1 MKILTATRQG
11 ADRADD
17 FCYAVEGEIV
27 TVSVVCDSPRCGC
40 DRALGGL
47 NSHRATTTV
56 MVREV
61 DLTID
66 DLGIAALGYLETS
79 GWAEHIARSSTPEDG
94 PEPVKSLALELVQF
108 SADIASDFDEGAVL
122 RVAYDRVD
130 GSYRFQA
137 A

>member
-1 MKILTATRQG
+1 MLTATSQG

-27 TVSVVCDSPRCGC
+27 TVTVVCDSPRCGC

-66 DLGIAALGYLETS
+66 DLGLAALGYLES
-79 GWAEHIARSSTPEDG
+79 AGWAELIAGRSMPDG
-94 PEPVKSLALELVQF
+94 PDPVRSLALELVQF
-108 SADIASDFDEGAVL
+108 SADIASDFDEGTVL
-122 RVAYDRVD
+122 RVALDRVD
-130 GSYRFQA
+130 GSYKFRPA
-137 A
+137 